1 MDDGSVTI
9 LTASDVQELLAGREL
24 DLIDVVR
31 KAYEAHALRETS
43 LPHSTFL
50 HFPGDQRS
58 RIIALP
64 AYLGSEFG
72 VAGIK
77 WISSF
82 PANLDQGL
90 DRASAVVVLNSTR
103 TGRPEAILEGSIISA
118 KRTAASAALAARS
131 LSGDSIDC
139 IGMVGSGLIN
149 FEVTRFLVAAYP
161 DVKTFVV
168 FDIQESRANLFRD
181 KCQTEFK
188 GISFEVATDIRD
200 VLGRCLLVTMATTAS
215 RPYISDLSE
224 CAPGSVIL
232 HLSLRDLA
240 PEVIQSCDNVVDD
253 IDHVCRAETSI
264 HLTSK
269 LLGHTEFIRCT
280 LGDVLLKTAPARN
293 ESKVTVF
300 SPFGLGILDL
310 AVSKYVLNRTL
321 LTNSGAGNGS
331 ELGTVIRSFLP
342 DSWTE
347 RGRSGMP
354 PTIN

>member
-9 LTASDVQELLAGREL
+9 LTAFDVQGLLTGREL

-50 HFPGDQRS
+50 HFPDDERS

-82 PANLDQGL
+82 PANLDRGL
-90 DRASAVVVLNSTR
+90 DRASAVVVLNSTQ

-118 KRTAASAALAARS
+118 KRTAASAALAACCLTS
-131 LSGDSIDC
+131 NAIDT
-139 IGMVGSGLIN
+139 VGLVGTGLIN
-149 FEVTRFLVAAYP
+149 FEVTRFLLAASP
-161 DVKTFVV
+161 DIRTIVV
-168 FDIQESRANLFRD
+168 YDIDEGRANLFRD
-181 KCQTEFK
+181 KCQKEFK
-188 GISFEVATDIRD
+188 AVRFEVARNIKAL
-200 VLGRCLLVTMATTAS
+200 LGRCLLVSMATTAS
-215 RPYISDLSE
+215 RPYVSDLSE
-224 CAPGSVIL
+224 CAEGSVIL

-240 PEVIQSCDNVVDD
+240 PEVIQSNDNVVDD
-253 IDHVCRAETSI
+253 LDHVCRAETSI

-269 LLGHTEFIRCT
+269 LAGHTEFVRCT
-280 LGDVLLKTAPARN
+280 LGDVLLKIAPA
-293 ESKVTVF
+293 KDDTKKLTVF

-310 AVSKYVLNRTL
+310 AVSKYVLDRVL
-321 LTNSGAGNGS
+321 QRNSGEDTGY

-347 RGRSGMP
+347 RGLLQRA
-354 PTIN
+354 